1 MIVTGEWRFV
11 TWWVV
16 RGVAKNFLVPRAVP
30 TTVWAASEGSG
41 SGEAERLCPRDL
53 GTPMALSSD
62 YIHVVD
68 FSFWTNL
75 SLEVQALSSLPGYLR
90 HLRQTYPAYSN
101 LAPASHLRNHFPV
114 CSPGTGEVFLTSS
127 FHVSHPI
134 FQQIPPVTQDHLPF
148 LHCHTLSPAF
158 SHLRKAS
165 FLLSY
170 PVHSILENSSNQ
182 SELLKRREVTP
193 LT

>member
-1 MIVTGEWRFV
+1 M
-11 TWWVV
+11 
-16 RGVAKNFLVPRAVP
+16 AKNSLVPRAVP

-114 CSPGTGEVFLTSS
+114 CSPGTGEVFLTLHPFMSHIPSS
-127 FHVSHPI
+127 SKFLQSHRTTSHFCTATPCLRPSLTSERPL
-134 FQQIPPVTQDHLPF
+134 FCYPTLYTLFLRIPAT
-148 LHCHTLSPAF
+148 
-158 SHLRKAS
+158 RAS
-165 FLLSY
+165 F
-170 PVHSILENSSNQ
+170 
-182 SELLKRREVTP
+182 
-193 LT
+193 